1 MTFRRL
7 KRSSINDKL
16 KVTEIVIVSFKTVLI
31 KLLDKLCKIKINF
44 KLQSREDIFRD
55 TKKYGRHPHLYKQF
69 SFSKD
74 NKVDMTGLG
83 QRANTNEFVI
93 SKRD

>member
-31 KLLDKLCKIKINF
+31 KLLDKLCKINF
-44 KLQSREDIFRD
+44 KLQSREEIYLETPKSMAD
-55 TKKYGRHPHLYKQF
+55 TLICINNLVLAKIIKW
-69 SFSKD
+69 
-74 NKVDMTGLG
+74 
-83 QRANTNEFVI
+83 I
-93 SKRD
+93 